1 MYTSPSH
8 RIASRFELYSS
19 GTSLCVLSEA
29 RLDVQGVQTSLRSS
43 YGASLFSNPSNV
55 RSRYLIEGGHV
66 EVEASRETT
75 LIRLERAGLGQY
87 LYQEDWE

>member
-1 MYTSPSH
+1 MKISPSH
-8 RIASRFELYSS
+8 KITSRFELHSS

-43 YGASLFSNPSNV
+43 YGASLFSDPSNV
-55 RSRYLIEGGHV
+55 RSRYLVEGGHV

-75 LIRLERAGLGQY
+75 LIRMKRAGMGQ
-87 LYQEDWE
+87 